1 MLAGGG
7 GGAEGGRGGALVVVD
22 DAEDAVFEE
31 IHAEVDEK
39 ADLQVHE
46 NQVGFDLLGIDGMHL
61 VGGFEFDDDFAVDK
75 KVQPE
80 GVFNGGAFVFEGDG
94 FLAFDGV
101 AAADEFD
108 GQELL
113 VDGFQQAGAEVPVE
127 LYGRVED
134 VACDGVFVHAV
145 EGDLRLGFPV
155 HRRVF

>member
-113 VDGFQQAGAEVPVE
+113 VDGFQQAGTELPVQ
-127 LYGRVED
+127 LQRGIQHVLGR
-134 VACDGVFVHAV
+134 GVFVHV
-145 EGDLRLGFPV
+145 VVWRNPV